1 MVEWLCFSVPVVKLA
16 AGGVLLQEIINP
28 TQFNDPEL
36 AELACALPG
45 ITVQDSAEKT
55 MSTYV
60 NPFCR
65 WKE

>member
-1 MVEWLCFSVPVVKLA
+1 MVKLA

-36 AELACALPG
+36 AELACSLPG
-45 ITVQDSAEKT
+45 IIVQDRAEKT
-55 MSTYV
+55 MSTHL
-60 NPFCR
+60 NAFCR